1 MEGGGN
7 EAISREE
14 HLVLRIENCDRVKVG
29 HNEID
34 RTGNVKISICIRIE
48 NEHEIFVP
56 IWDSTTL
63 EIIFSENRE

>member
-56 IWDSTTL
+56 I
-63 EIIFSENRE
+63 